1 MYRQLLL
8 AGFFICSFAAFA
20 QNKPDWETYYE
31 QLTGLEDAEDASW
44 EDVYDILSDLAEH
57 KINLNTATR
66 EDLGRL
72 IFLTD
77 EQVEE
82 LSEYLYKYG
91 PMRSLGELSMV
102 ESLDE
107 PRRKLLAC
115 FVYLGEERRQD
126 FPSLANIL
134 KYGGNELAASVRL
147 PLYERRG
154 DRNGYLGYR
163 YKHSFRY
170 SYSYGQSMK
179 FGVVGAQDAGEQFFS
194 GRNSWGYD
202 YYSFYLML
210 RDWGRIRAFVAGR
223 YRLKF
228 GMGLIMNTDY
238 GFGKAAILA
247 TLGRTSNSVR
257 AHSSRSEGN
266 YLQGVA
272 ATVGIFRGLDLT
284 AFVSYRDID
293 ATLTKDSSGIA
304 TIVKTGY
311 HRTVSEMNRKHNA
324 TETLFGANMRYFRNG
339 FHVGVT
345 ALNVGFNKPLCPD
358 TRRIYQRYRPSGSRF
373 WNIGADYGYASGKLS
388 FNGEIA
394 TGDCHALATVNSLS
408 FRLTSSLSLMALQ
421 RFYSYRYYSLFSR
434 SFSDGGSVQ
443 GESGAYIG
451 ADWQVCRHLRLS
463 AYTDYAYFPWA
474 RYRVSK
480 ASWSWDHLLSAVYQR
495 RNITVTARYRL
506 RNRQQDNDTH
516 TLLIGKTEHRTR
528 LSVAFEDGAHWQ
540 CKTQIDGVC
549 CRCVHNSTG
558 LMVTQNIGYRCHW
571 LTLNGSFGYFNTDD
585 YDSRVYSYEW
595 SPRYNFAFPVFFGE
609 GIRYMLMAHA
619 ALSAKL
625 HLYCKVGTTDYFD
638 RNHISSSYQ
647 QIDRSSQTDVDMQV
661 IWRF

>member
-1 MYRQLLL
+1 MHRQLLL

-44 EDVYDILSDLAEH
+44 EDVYDILSDLSEH

-115 FVYLGEERRQD
+115 FVYLGEEHRQS

-170 SYSYGQSMK
+170 AYSYGQSMK

-210 RDWGRIRAFVAGR
+210 RDWGRMRAFVAGR

-238 GFGKAAILA
+238 GFGKAAMLA
-247 TLGRTSNSVR
+247 TLGRTNNSVR

-324 TETLFGANMRYFRNG
+324 WKRFSAPTC
-339 FHVGVT
+339 VT
-345 ALNVGFNKPLCPD
+345 
-358 TRRIYQRYRPSGSRF
+358 SG
-373 WNIGADYGYASGKLS
+373 
-388 FNGEIA
+388 
-394 TGDCHALATVNSLS
+394 TVS
-408 FRLTSSLSLMALQ
+408 M
-421 RFYSYRYYSLFSR
+421 
-434 SFSDGGSVQ
+434 
-443 GESGAYIG
+443 
-451 ADWQVCRHLRLS
+451 
-463 AYTDYAYFPWA
+463 
-474 RYRVSK
+474 
-480 ASWSWDHLLSAVYQR
+480 
-495 RNITVTARYRL
+495 
-506 RNRQQDNDTH
+506 
-516 TLLIGKTEHRTR
+516 
-528 LSVAFEDGAHWQ
+528 
-540 CKTQIDGVC
+540 
-549 CRCVHNSTG
+549 
-558 LMVTQNIGYRCHW
+558 
-571 LTLNGSFGYFNTDD
+571 
-585 YDSRVYSYEW
+585 
-595 SPRYNFAFPVFFGE
+595 
-609 GIRYMLMAHA
+609 
-619 ALSAKL
+619 
-625 HLYCKVGTTDYFD
+625 
-638 RNHISSSYQ
+638 
-647 QIDRSSQTDVDMQV
+647 
-661 IWRF
+661 